1 MQKTS
6 MKRMLACL
14 LAAVVSASALA
25 SCNSGNT
32 TSSSSAESG
41 SSSQAES
48 SSSTDSDTGVPL
60 VVAYDTFNQKFN
72 PFYYTVAYDGDVAS
86 ICVDSLLSN
95 DRSGEMVLKGVEGE
109 TAITTAL
116 IIPTMALLTVPSTRV
131 RIPRP
136 IPSSFVKALNSPT
149 ARN

>member
-48 SSSTDSDTGVPL
+48 SSSTDSDTGVPF

-109 TAITTAL
+109 T
-116 IIPTMALLTVPSTRV
+116 
-131 RIPRP
+131 
-136 IPSSFVKALNSPT
+136 
-149 ARN
+149 RNYNGTDYTYDGLADCTIDQGEDYHDLYLQAS